1 MSAVGEVGRFAL
13 LGAVV
18 VAVYGLVVTV
28 LGLRWR
34 HGGFLEAG
42 GRATGVWSALIAAA
56 SGALVVGLLTRDMSL
71 RFVARASESTQSLF
85 YTLTAFWGGHDGA
98 LLLWALILAGYM
110 TLARRSLRAH
120 PEFQGP
126 ATATL
131 FVVAAF
137 FSILL
142 AWVSNPFS
150 PLLPPPPDGAGL
162 NPLLRNPWMAIHPP
176 TLYLGFVGMSVPFA
190 IAVAALITG
199 RLDETWVTLARRW
212 VLAGWTFLSLG
223 LLFGAKW
230 SYVVLGWGGYWAWD
244 PVENAAL
251 MPWLT
256 ATAFLHSIQIQERRG
271 TLAAWNVALILLT
284 FGLTIFG
291 TFLVRSGVLSSIHT
305 FALSSIGLVFLGFLA
320 VLLIGSF
327 ALLAWRWEGLRAGSP
342 RRGSGVETVIS
353 REAAYLG
360 NNLLFV
366 AAAIVIFIG
375 TIFPALTEAVRGV
388 KINVGPPYFNTVMT
402 PIAIGILLLM
412 GLGPLLPWRRAT
424 AEQLTRN
431 VAFPAAT
438 ALLAALALAAAGIRR
453 ADALLLFA
461 MAAFVVGTITLEAA
475 RGTQVR
481 MRRGEGA
488 ARALVHLFARN
499 RRRYGGYIAHF
510 GMLLMLVGIAASSA
524 FDTQAHAA
532 LRPGERFAV
541 GRYSVEYQG
550 LAHSERP
557 GIDVTTASVRIW
569 AGTQPLGMLSP
580 QRLFYRAQGVPMHEV
595 AIRSSV
601 REDLYVILSEWS
613 VDGGATIRVLVHPLV
628 SWLWAGGV
636 VVALGALFAAFPE
649 RRRASSPAAA
659 GVVGRLPEAAGSRS
673 AP

>member
-1 MSAVGEVGRFAL
+1 MSVVGELGRFAL
-13 LGAVV
+13 HAAVIT
-18 VAVYGLVVTV
+18 AVYGVVTTA

-34 HGGFLEAG
+34 HGGFLDAG
-42 GRATGVWSALIAAA
+42 RRAVGVWAFLIAVA
-56 SGALVVGLLTRDMSL
+56 SAVLFLGLLTRDMSL

-85 YTLTAFWGGHDGA
+85 YTVTAFWGGHDGA

-110 TLARRSLRAH
+110 LVATRSLRAH

-131 FVVAAF
+131 LVIAGF

-150 PLLPPPPDGAGL
+150 PLIPPPPDGAGL

-190 IAVAALITG
+190 IAVAALISG
-199 RLDETWVTLARRW
+199 RLDEVWVLLARRW
-212 VLAGWTFLSLG
+212 VLVGWTFLTLG

-271 TLAAWNVALILLT
+271 MLASWNVALVLLT

-305 FALSSIGLVFLGFLA
+305 FALSSIGMIFLA
-320 VLLIGSF
+320 FLAALLIGSF
-327 ALLAWRWEGLRAGSP
+327 ALLAWRWDRLRAHSA
-342 RRGSGVETVIS
+342 VESVIS

-366 AAAIVIFIG
+366 VAAAVILIG

-388 KINVGPPYFNTVMT
+388 KINVGPPYFNVVMT

-424 AEQLTRN
+424 ADQLTRN
-431 VAFPAAT
+431 LAAPASA
-438 ALLAALALAAAGIRR
+438 ALLGALALGALGIRR

-461 MAAFVVGTITLEAA
+461 MAAFVMGTIVLETL

-488 ARALVHLFARN
+488 PVALARLFARN
-499 RRRYGGYIAHF
+499 RRRYGGYVVHF
-510 GMLLMLVGIAASSA
+510 GILLMLVGIAASSA

-532 LRPGERFAV
+532 LRPGERFVV
-541 GRYSVEYQG
+541 GRYAVEYEG
-550 LAHSERP
+550 LVHSALP
-557 GIDVTTASVRIW
+557 GIDVTTAAVRIW
-569 AGTQPLGMLSP
+569 AGTRVLAVLSP
-580 QRLFYRAQGVPMHEV
+580 RRLFYRTQGVPMHDV
-595 AIRSSV
+595 AIRSSP
-601 REDLYVILSEWS
+601 REDLYVILSEWAP
-613 VDGGATIRVLVHPLV
+613 DGRATIRVLVHPLV

-636 VVALGALFAAFPE
+636 VVALGALFAAFPD
-649 RRRASSPAAA
+649 RRRLLPPLDAAPSIRTQPLPAGGSSGGP
-659 GVVGRLPEAAGSRS
+659 
-673 AP
+673 